1 MVHRKGDG
9 DLNHCGN
16 GGDVENWS
24 NSGYTLRVEQMVFV
38 ELDVGHEI
46 KRRFFKRSSWQ
57 GGVGEIRSFL
67 LYILSLRCLSD
78 LQVEI

>member
-16 GGDVENWS
+16 GGHVENWS
-24 NSGYTLRVEQMVFV
+24 NSGYILRVEQMVFV

-46 KRRFFKRSSWQ
+46 QRRYKDHTKFREPSNSKNRMVTF
-57 GGVGEIRSFL
+57 
-67 LYILSLRCLSD
+67 
-78 LQVEI
+78 